1 MRVGEVL
8 TGAALVA
15 GGGAVA
21 LIARGFPRMAG
32 IAYGPD
38 LFPTIAA
45 AGLALCGLAIA
56 AEGARAAPE
65 APDAPDAREPLA
77 PGRLVALLAIVAGVA
92 LALPWLGFH
101 LTFAAATLAAS
112 RVFGGGWIAA
122 ISLAAVAPPALHYV
136 FYSLLRVPLPWGVL
150 TPVAW

>member
-1 MRVGEVL
+1 VRVGEVL

-15 GGGAVA
+15 GGAAVA
-21 LIARGFPRMAG
+21 LMAQAFPRMAG

-45 AGLALCGLAIA
+45 SGLALCGLAIA

-65 APDAPDAREPLA
+65 AADARERLA
-77 PGRLVALLAIVAGVA
+77 PGRIMALLGIVAGVA

-101 LTFAAATLAAS
+101 LTFAAATLAAC

-122 ISLAAVAPPALHYV
+122 AALGAVAPLTLHYV